1 MLRAKDPGRAM
12 DRTVTYPKTVNPAI
26 APMEDRTCYNMNPC
40 SCYYFA
46 QFQQGVD
53 RRGGW
58 G

>member
-1 MLRAKDPGRAM
+1 M

-40 SCYYFA
+40 SCCYFA